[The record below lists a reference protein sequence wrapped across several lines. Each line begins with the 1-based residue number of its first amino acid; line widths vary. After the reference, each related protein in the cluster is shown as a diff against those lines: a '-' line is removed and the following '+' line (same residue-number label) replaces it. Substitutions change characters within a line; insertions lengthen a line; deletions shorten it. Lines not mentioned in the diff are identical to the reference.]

1 MFFWLDNNMLFE
13 KLLLFQDLVPAT
25 SIVNGGSLH
34 EENKIKKVQI
44 FLPILFPPQFKWPL
58 HWFGWKEISIRKVN
72 TN

>member
-1 MFFWLDNNMLFE
+1 MFFRLDNNMLFE

-44 FLPILFPPQFKWPL
+44 FLPILFPHQFK
-58 HWFGWKEISIRKVN
+58 
-72 TN
+72 